1 MHGAMHWSERRRFS
15 LPEFKRF
22 GSFPYAFEF
31 AGEFEEG
38 IRQIGNGVPP
48 LFMKAI
54 AECLRSNFLALGNES
69 LDCPAG
75 KPD

>member
-1 MHGAMHWSERRRFS
+1 MHWAQCRRFS

-22 GSFPYAFEF
+22 GSFPDEFVF

-38 IRQIGNGVPP
+38 IKQIGNCVPP

-54 AECLRSNFLALGNES
+54 AEYIQGSLLG
-69 LDCPAG
+69 CVT
-75 KPD
+75 

>member
-1 MHGAMHWSERRRFS
+1 MGGAMRWDEKRRFS

-22 GSFPYAFEF
+22 GSFPDGFVF

-38 IRQIGNGVPP
+38 IKQIGNCVPP

-54 AECLRSNFLALGNES
+54 AECIRCNLL
-69 LDCPAG
+69 
-75 KPD
+75 

>member
-1 MHGAMHWSERRRFS
+1 MDSNLGMGGAMHWDQKRRFS

-22 GSFPYAFEF
+22 GSFPDDFVF

-38 IRQIGNGVPP
+38 IKQIGNCVPP

-54 AECLRSNFLALGNES
+54 ARQIAETVLARI
-69 LDCPAG
+69 AYR
-75 KPD
+75 